1 MNFNKHL
8 LSAQYIRSLGMKR
21 ASIRERRAIIHLL
34 YTILRHKF
42 KQQRIGKSLD
52 DQQCRQLL
60 WGTRHV
66 LGLPPLSM
74 QTHPAVQLC
83 TPPFNTDQQD
93 EDAEMLPESTGEHA
107 ARCHKAQRH
116 TRGRC
121 GQQGHAGCPSFGG
134 GGCRCHPCF
143 TEFHT
148 FCTCLIEKE
157 VPLSS
162 LRRREKLL
170 NSKKTTVDINLLLFY
185 FVINTYRYL

>member
-83 TPPFNTDQQD
+83 TPPSIQTSR
-93 EDAEMLPESTGEHA
+93 MKMPKCYPSPRESTQLA
-107 ARCHKAQRH
+107 ATKHSD
-116 TRGRC
+116 TRG
-121 GQQGHAGCPSFGG
+121 AGAGSRGM
-134 GGCRCHPCF
+134 RAV
-143 TEFHT
+143 
-148 FCTCLIEKE
+148 LALAE
-157 VPLSS
+157 VDAGATLVSQNSTRSARAS
-162 LRRREKLL
+162 LRRRFRCRPSAEGR
-170 NSKKTTVDINLLLFY
+170 NSLIQRKPLWI
-185 FVINTYRYL
+185 